1 MHYSCYI
8 VTLVRNLTSFAL
20 LRTSNYVRQFSMQTP
35 LYNYRGVVMFV
46 KLQPFVL
53 ANYRR
58 LQMMYCDTSFSNNKA
73 IVTHPPFPLQC
84 VLTGNVLAI
93 PTGLFY
99 AQCLKITEKVS
110 FNIASKAIYIYIL
123 SGRKFIEKIKNGQ
136 FWQVFEN
143 LKFAVKQCYQAGQF

>member
-1 MHYSCYI
+1 MSSYI
-8 VTLVRNLTSFAL
+8 
-20 LRTSNYVRQFSMQTP
+20 
-35 LYNYRGVVMFV
+35 
-46 KLQPFVL
+46 QPFVL

-99 AQCLKITEKVS
+99 VNFAESPECGDPEKPIYGIVEVRGDHQVAHYS
-110 FNIASKAIYIYIL
+110 CIPGYIRRGNASRTCTWA
-123 SGRKFIEKIKNGQ
+123 GWRP
-136 FWQVFEN
+136 V
-143 LKFAVKQCYQAGQF
+143 AVPECIGT